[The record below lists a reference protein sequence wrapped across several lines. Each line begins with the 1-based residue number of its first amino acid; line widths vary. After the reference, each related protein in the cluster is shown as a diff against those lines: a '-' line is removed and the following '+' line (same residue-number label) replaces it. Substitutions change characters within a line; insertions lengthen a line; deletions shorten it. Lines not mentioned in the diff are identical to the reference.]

1 MTPQKAPVKC
11 VESGHFWGPRLWQA
25 RLHQAII
32 DQYLDQLSQV
42 APGEDLRIMMDF
54 RLLNE
59 CFEARCPRH
68 VVGSFRNSFHA
79 FQIETSLFQV

>member
-1 MTPQKAPVKC
+1 MVTPQKAPVKC

-42 APGEDLRIMMDF
+42 APGGGFANHDGFPAVKRVL
-54 RLLNE
+54 
-59 CFEARCPRH
+59 
-68 VVGSFRNSFHA
+68 
-79 FQIETSLFQV
+79 